1 MNQSISL
8 NIMDKMKSYT
18 FIIFEENGYRHQW
31 TCKAY
36 DEDSAYDK
44 AYDEFPNAEY
54 IELF

>member
-1 MNQSISL
+1 
-8 NIMDKMKSYT
+8 MDKMKSYT